1 MYFVNV
7 LGNYAATMDRCV
19 QHNPHHC
26 VDGHY
31 TSVLEHTKLVYDAL
45 PESAPEILRLTAILH
60 DVGKP
65 AVRTVD
71 EKGDRFFN
79 HAKASSEIA
88 DKLLHENTNLS
99 EENIA
104 AVLTLIETHDN
115 IGGLKA
121 IKKFRNR
128 HGDYLTRL
136 HLVFRYADIM
146 GQTPEERAGK
156 LEELAEAF
164 RCYEALAEADL

>member
-1 MYFVNV
+1 MFFVNI
-7 LGNYAATMDRCV
+7 LGDYATMMGNCV

-26 VDGHY
+26 VDGKY
-31 TSVLEHTKLVYDAL
+31 TSVLEHTKLVYEAL

-65 AVRTVD
+65 VVKTTD
-71 EKGDRFFN
+71 EKCDRFFN
-79 HAKASSEIA
+79 HAKASVEIA
-88 DKLLHENTNLS
+88 DKLLHENTDLS
-99 EENIA
+99 EEEIA

-115 IGGLKA
+115 VGGMKA
-121 IKKFRNR
+121 IKKYRNR

-164 RCYEALAEADL
+164 RCYEELSEADL

>member
-1 MYFVNV
+1 MFFANI
-7 LGNYAATMDRCV
+7 LGDYATTMDRCV

-26 VDGHY
+26 VNGHY
-31 TSVLEHTKLVYDAL
+31 TSVLEHTKLVYKAL
-45 PESAPEILRLTAILH
+45 PENAPVLLKLTAILH

-65 AVRTVD
+65 VVKTTD

-79 HAKASSEIA
+79 HAKASVEIA
-88 DKLLHENTNLS
+88 DKLLRENTDLS
-99 EENIA
+99 DDEID
-104 AVLTLIETHDN
+104 AVLVLIETHDN
-115 IGGLKA
+115 IGGMKA
-121 IKKFRNR
+121 IKKYRNR

-146 GQTPEERAGK
+146 GQTPSERAGK

-164 RCYEALAEADL
+164 RCYETLAEADL

>member
-1 MYFVNV
+1 MM
-7 LGNYAATMDRCV
+7 AQCV

-26 VDGHY
+26 VDGKY
-31 TSVLEHTKLVYDAL
+31 TSVLEHTKLVYEAL
-45 PESAPEILRLTAILH
+45 PENAPVILKLTAILH

-65 AVRTVD
+65 AVKTTD
-71 EKGDRFFN
+71 EAGKDRFFN
-79 HAKASSEIA
+79 HAKASVEIA
-88 DKLLHENTNLS
+88 DKLLSENTDLS
-99 EENIA
+99 EEEIA

-115 IGGLKA
+115 VGGIKA
-121 IKKFRNR
+121 IKKYRNR

-146 GQTPEERAGK
+146 GKTPEERAGK

-164 RCYEALAEADL
+164 RCYETLAEADL

>member
-1 MYFVNV
+1 MFFVDI
-7 LGNYAATMDRCV
+7 LGNYAEAMAQCV

-26 VDGHY
+26 VNGHF
-31 TSVLEHTKLVYDAL
+31 TNVLEHTKLVYDAL
-45 PESAPEILRLTAILH
+45 PECAPEILKLTAILH

-65 AVRTVD
+65 AVKTTD

-99 EENIA
+99 EEDIA
-104 AVLTLIETHDN
+104 AVFTLIETHDN

-121 IKKFRNR
+121 IKKYRNR

-146 GQTPEERAGK
+146 GQTPEFRAGK
-156 LEELAEAF
+156 LDELAEAF
-164 RCYEALAEADL
+164 RCYEELSEADL